1 LPLSNLLHKRFEPP
15 TANTMDHSSNTS
27 PRTTPQ
33 SPAPLALSEYMAQA
47 TPCSDTTHPS
57 EKPPLSTDVKEP
69 EAVEEPKPA
78 PVLDAPQLD
87 TPQTTTR
94 QQQPEEKQPQPPHQ
108 EGDTPDDW
116 LATRQQ
122 LLPRRTQGKR
132 ADWIRGWSQA
142 VSSHGDEAYCACSE
156 TIESIHGRG
165 RKSKSMDLAGNVR
178 AILHRTSSPSSP
190 TKSPATDSAD
200 PEVCRNC
207 NRPTYPP
214 PNTAAETASTLSEK
228 SHSHRTRNLGKRL
241 SNLFTR
247 VRPSRSKSTTR
258 KREQAI
264 RNMTWNEEYQPQWAT
279 TGQGEKRLL
288 VRPPSQP
295 VSAPVGGTMPKSR
308 EGRDFFGGIR
318 NSHSRGR
325 IPTNAAADAGPS
337 SSGLEGITDSDA
349 PRGGMSRSLSR
360 LQRAAALLQ
369 RATGRPKD

>member
-1 LPLSNLLHKRFEPP
+1 
-15 TANTMDHSSNTS
+15 MDHSSNTS
-27 PRTTPQ
+27 PWTTPQ

-57 EKPPLSTDVKEP
+57 EKPALSTDVKEQ
-69 EAVEEPKPA
+69 EVVEEPNQALVPDT
-78 PVLDAPQLD
+78 PRTSTPQL
-87 TPQTTTR
+87 
-94 QQQPEEKQPQPPHQ
+94 QPEEKPSPPPSHQ
-108 EGDTPDDW
+108 EGDIPADW

-122 LLPRRTQGKR
+122 LLPRRAQGKR

-142 VSSHGDEAYCACSE
+142 VSNHGDEAYCACSE
-156 TIESIHGRG
+156 TMESSHNRG

-178 AILHRTSSPSSP
+178 AILQRTSSPSSP
-190 TKSPATDSAD
+190 IKSPATDSSE

-207 NRPTYPP
+207 NRPPSP
-214 PNTAAETASTLSEK
+214 GPSTAADSASTLSEK
-228 SHSHRTRNLGKRL
+228 SHAYRTRNLGKRL
-241 SNLFTR
+241 SNLLTR
-247 VRPSRSKSTTR
+247 VRPLRSKSTAR
-258 KREQAI
+258 KCEHAVL
-264 RNMTWNEEYQPQWAT
+264 NMTWNEEYQPQWAT

-325 IPTNAAADAGPS
+325 IPTNAPADAGPS
-337 SSGLEGITDSDA
+337 SSGLEGVTDSDA
-349 PRGGMSRSLSR
+349 PRGGMSRSPSR